1 MFLISTAL
9 ELSNTDN
16 IQTLALDAMGL
27 LVLPT
32 RDLLCKTA
40 RNILGRKLKNK
51 EETVEQAQYL

>member
-16 IQTLALDAMGL
+16 IQTLALAATGL

-32 RDLLCKTA
+32 RDLL
-40 RNILGRKLKNK
+40 
-51 EETVEQAQYL
+51 